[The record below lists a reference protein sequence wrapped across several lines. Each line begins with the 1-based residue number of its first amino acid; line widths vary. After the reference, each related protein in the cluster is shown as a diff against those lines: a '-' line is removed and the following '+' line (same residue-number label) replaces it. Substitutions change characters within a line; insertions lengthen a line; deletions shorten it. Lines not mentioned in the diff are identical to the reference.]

1 MPSYKL
7 PSGLSS
13 FKTLPA
19 KDWEKIEG
27 LSDLYLNMV
36 KRKENKS
43 SHFLNNL
50 KISVNQLR

>member
-36 KRKENKS
+36 NRIENKLLQ
-43 SHFLNNL
+43 FMNDL
-50 KISVNQLR
+50 KINVNQLK

>member
-36 KRKENKS
+36 KRKENKLLQFFNTES
-43 SHFLNNL
+43 KN
-50 KISVNQLR
+50 